1 MLTAPDAHT
10 VRTRARRPFHQPGAL
25 RRARVSNTIGRPCEV
40 ALVNQQLDSKM
51 GKTGG
56 QGADHAAAEHPVNSQ
71 VLVKLVQDMPHRLRE
86 LSHIHAVATKRT
98 AWMCRRRNDPPVP
111 YGRHAGRWSPAR
123 SW

>member
-51 GKTGG
+51 AKKGG
-56 QGADHAAAEHPVNSQ
+56 QGADRTSREHPVNIQ
-71 VLVKLVQDMPHRLRE
+71 VYNKIIKN
-86 LSHIHAVATKRT
+86 SIK
-98 AWMCRRRNDPPVP
+98 
-111 YGRHAGRWSPAR
+111 
-123 SW
+123 